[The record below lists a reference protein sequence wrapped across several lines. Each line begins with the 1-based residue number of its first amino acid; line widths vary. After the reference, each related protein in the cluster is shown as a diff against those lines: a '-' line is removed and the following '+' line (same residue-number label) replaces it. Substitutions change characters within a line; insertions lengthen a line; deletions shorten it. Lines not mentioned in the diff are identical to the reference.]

1 MQRNP
6 YNRSRIAESI
16 NLIIYI
22 CPKMNVWWDF
32 YNWRSSVKIFNVLR
46 KRITASAQPCQSAS
60 SLPRHSLRMLLA
72 LSILLALLAACGDES
87 SSSVSPEPGDDSSSS
102 VIPASS
108 GDLQSSSSQKS
119 SGKDKSSSSIEE
131 KSSSSVS
138 GKNSSSSAVESSSSA
153 RNSSSSS
160 AILFKQ
166 CEEGEQKIVVS
177 KIDTGFV
184 SCKDGKWVVD
194 SIVDVVKPRV
204 YPNMDSV
211 FNPAVTYGSFK
222 DPRDGKV
229 YKTVQYYM
237 KLQSGNTTFIDSF
250 TVMAQN
256 LNYAD
261 TTIDST
267 TNVFDD
273 SKVEKRCYQDDPW
286 YCDNYFGAL
295 YTWSEALGL
304 PKVCDSV
311 GVADDSRCNIK
322 LGYDAK
328 VQGVCPE
335 GWHVMNETEWKH
347 YAFPRDLNASFAML
361 SRAIWK
367 EGKNTNSTGMSVLPY
382 GDGSAMAS
390 DRNVAILWLPQEE
403 QAKEDVGA
411 MYVSLSD
418 SYFSIAP
425 SYKISA
431 FPVRCVMDEGD
442 TFVK

>member
-1 MQRNP
+1 M
-6 YNRSRIAESI
+6 
-16 NLIIYI
+16 
-22 CPKMNVWWDF
+22 KVF
-32 YNWRSSVKIFNVLR
+32 KSV
-46 KRITASAQPCQSAS
+46 
-60 SLPRHSLRMLLA
+60 LA
-72 LSILLALLAACGDES
+72 LSVLLTMLVAC
-87 SSSVSPEPGDDSSSS
+87 GDDSSSS
-102 VIPASS
+102 VSPDSGASIS
-108 GDLQSSSSQKS
+108 DGNESSSSNKDGSSSSQKS
-119 SGKDKSSSSIEE
+119 SKNSSSSVDKKSSSSVGE
-131 KSSSSVS
+131 KSSSSSV
-138 GKNSSSSAVESSSSA
+138 VESS
-153 RNSSSSS
+153 NDVQKFSSSS

-166 CEEGEQKIVVS
+166 CEEGEQKIIVS
-177 KIDTGFV
+177 EIDTGFV
-184 SCKDGKWVVD
+184 SCKNGKWVVD
-194 SIVDVVKPRV
+194 SIVNVVKPKV

-211 FNPAVTYGSFK
+211 FNPAVTYGSFR

-229 YKTVQYYM
+229 YKTVRYYM
-237 KLQSGNTTFIDSF
+237 KLQSGETTFIDSF

-267 TNVFDD
+267 TTVFDD

-311 GVADDSRCNIK
+311 GVTDDSRCNIK

-335 GWHVMNETEWKH
+335 GWHVMNEAEWKH
-347 YAFPRDLNASFAML
+347 YSAPRDIDVSYALL
-361 SRAIWK
+361 SRAVW
-367 EGKNTNSTGMSVLPY
+367 ENDRNTNSSGLSVLPY

-390 DRNVAILWLPQEE
+390 DRNVAILWLPQEK

>member
-1 MQRNP
+1 MK
-6 YNRSRIAESI
+6 YFA
-16 NLIIYI
+16 
-22 CPKMNVWWDF
+22 
-32 YNWRSSVKIFNVLR
+32 
-46 KRITASAQPCQSAS
+46 A
-60 SLPRHSLRMLLA
+60 LL
-72 LSILLALLAACGDES
+72 LSIVLFVACGDES
-87 SSSVSPEPGDDSSSS
+87 GSSAPDPIGEISSSSNEDRGSSSSVSE
-102 VIPASS
+102 
-108 GDLQSSSSQKS
+108 K
-119 SGKDKSSSSIEE
+119 

-138 GKNSSSSAVESSSSA
+138 GKNSSSSVVESSSSV
-153 RNSSSSS
+153 RNFSSSS

-177 KIDTGFV
+177 EVDTGYV

-194 SIVDVVKPRV
+194 SIVDVVKPKV

-211 FNPAVTYGSFK
+211 FNPTVTYGSFK
-222 DPRDGKV
+222 DPRDGMV
-229 YKTVQYYM
+229 YKTVRYYM
-237 KLQSGNTTFIDSF
+237 KLQSGETTFIDAF

-261 TTIDST
+261 TTIDSST
-267 TNVFDD
+267 TVFDD
-273 SKVEKRCYQDDPW
+273 SKVEKRCYNDDSW

-311 GVADDSRCNIK
+311 GVADDSRGNIK

-335 GWHVMNETEWKH
+335 GWHVMNEAEWKH
-347 YAFPRDLNASFAML
+347 YSAPRDIDVSYALL
-361 SRAIWK
+361 SRAVWDN
-367 EGKNTNSTGMSVLPY
+367 GKNTNSSGLSVLPY

-390 DRNVAILWLPQEE
+390 DRNVAILWLPQEA

-431 FPVRCVMDEGD
+431 FPVRCVMDEDD

>member
-1 MQRNP
+1 M
-6 YNRSRIAESI
+6 
-16 NLIIYI
+16 
-22 CPKMNVWWDF
+22 K
-32 YNWRSSVKIFNVLR
+32 KIF
-46 KRITASAQPCQSAS
+46 A
-60 SLPRHSLRMLLA
+60 LLIA
-72 LSILLALLAACGDES
+72 AALLAACSGESSSSAPDPIGEISSSSNEVLGSSSSVAEKNS
-87 SSSVSPEPGDDSSSS
+87 SSSVSS
-102 VIPASS
+102 
-108 GDLQSSSSQKS
+108 
-119 SGKDKSSSSIEE
+119 
-131 KSSSSVS
+131 
-138 GKNSSSSAVESSSSA
+138 KNSSSSVVESSSGV

-160 AILFKQ
+160 VILFKQ

-177 KIDTGFV
+177 EIDTGFV

-194 SIVDVVKPRV
+194 SIVDVVKPKV

-250 TVMAQN
+250 TVMTQN

-261 TTIDST
+261 TIIDST
-267 TNVFDD
+267 TTVFDD
-273 SKVEKRCYQDDPW
+273 SKVEKRCYNDDPW
-286 YCDNYFGAL
+286 YCDNYFGGL

-311 GVADDSRCNIK
+311 GVADNSKCNVK
-322 LGYDAK
+322 LGDDAK

-347 YAFPRDLNASFAML
+347 FALPRGIDASYTML
-361 SRAIWK
+361 SRAVWK
-367 EGKNTNSTGMSVLPY
+367 DGKNTNSSGMSVLPY

-390 DRNVAILWLPQEE
+390 DRNVAILWLPQEK

-425 SYKISA
+425 SYKVSA

-442 TFVK
+442 TFIQ

>member
-1 MQRNP
+1 MKKFFVLL
-6 YNRSRIAESI
+6 IA
-16 NLIIYI
+16 
-22 CPKMNVWWDF
+22 
-32 YNWRSSVKIFNVLR
+32 
-46 KRITASAQPCQSAS
+46 A
-60 SLPRHSLRMLLA
+60 
-72 LSILLALLAACGDES
+72 ALLVACSGES
-87 SSSVSPEPGDDSSSS
+87 SSSAPDSIGEISSSS
-102 VIPASS
+102 NEDNNS
-108 GDLQSSSSQKS
+108 DSSSSQKDS
-119 SGKDKSSSSIEE
+119 K

-138 GKNSSSSAVESSSSA
+138 EKNSSSSVSDK
-153 RNSSSSS
+153 SSSSS
-160 AILFKQ
+160 VEVSSSSEDIFRVCDDGDTVISETAFKVFYYRCQ
-166 CEEGEQKIVVS
+166 DNE
-177 KIDTGFV
+177 
-184 SCKDGKWVVD
+184 WVLD
-194 SIVDVVKPRV
+194 STVNVVKPKV

-311 GVADDSRCNIK
+311 GVADNSKCNVK
-322 LGYDAK
+322 LGDDAK

-347 YAFPRDLNASFAML
+347 FALPRGIDASYTML
-361 SRAIWK
+361 SRAVWK
-367 EGKNTNSTGMSVLPY
+367 DGKNTNSSGMSVLPY

-390 DRNVAILWLPQEE
+390 DRNVAILWLPQEK

>member
-1 MQRNP
+1 MKHF
-6 YNRSRIAESI
+6 A
-16 NLIIYI
+16 
-22 CPKMNVWWDF
+22 
-32 YNWRSSVKIFNVLR
+32 
-46 KRITASAQPCQSAS
+46 
-60 SLPRHSLRMLLA
+60 
-72 LSILLALLAACGDES
+72 ALLVAAILFVACSGES
-87 SSSVSPEPGDDSSSS
+87 SSSAPDPIGEISSSS
-102 VIPASS
+102 NDDNGSS
-108 GDLQSSSSQKS
+108 GKDKDASSSSQKDS
-119 SGKDKSSSSIEE
+119 KKSSSSVAE
-131 KSSSSVS
+131 KNSSSSVS
-138 GKNSSSSAVESSSSA
+138 GKNSSSSAVKSSSSEDIF
-153 RNSSSSS
+153 RV
-160 AILFKQ
+160 
-166 CEEGEQKIVVS
+166 CEEG
-177 KIDTGFV
+177 DTVISEMGLNVFYYR
-184 SCKDGKWVVD
+184 CHDNEWVLD
-194 SIVDVVKPRV
+194 STVNVVKPKV

-237 KLQSGNTTFIDSF
+237 KLQSGETTFIDSF
-250 TVMAQN
+250 TVMTQN

-261 TTIDST
+261 TIIDST
-267 TNVFDD
+267 TTVFDD
-273 SKVEKRCYQDDPW
+273 SKVEKRCYNDDPW
-286 YCDNYFGAL
+286 YCDNYFGGL

-311 GVADDSRCNIK
+311 GVADNSKCNVK
-322 LGYDAK
+322 LGDDAK

-347 YAFPRDLNASFAML
+347 FALPRGIDASYTML
-361 SRAIWK
+361 SRAVWK
-367 EGKNTNSTGMSVLPY
+367 DGKNTNSSGMSVLPY

-390 DRNVAILWLPQEE
+390 DRNVAILWLPQEK

>member
-1 MQRNP
+1 M
-6 YNRSRIAESI
+6 
-16 NLIIYI
+16 
-22 CPKMNVWWDF
+22 KF
-32 YNWRSSVKIFNVLR
+32 F
-46 KRITASAQPCQSAS
+46 
-60 SLPRHSLRMLLA
+60 
-72 LSILLALLAACGDES
+72 ALLIVAFLFVACGDES
-87 SSSVSPEPGDDSSSS
+87 SSSAPDSIGEISSSSNEALGSSSS
-102 VIPASS
+102 VAE
-108 GDLQSSSSQKS
+108 K
-119 SGKDKSSSSIEE
+119 

-138 GKNSSSSAVESSSSA
+138 SKNSSSSVVESSSSA

-177 KIDTGFV
+177 EIDTGFV

-194 SIVDVVKPRV
+194 SIVDVVKPKV

-250 TVMAQN
+250 TVMTQN

-261 TTIDST
+261 TIIDST
-267 TNVFDD
+267 TTVFDD
-273 SKVEKRCYQDDPW
+273 SKVEKRCYNDDPW
-286 YCDNYFGAL
+286 YCDNYFGGL

-311 GVADDSRCNIK
+311 GVADNSKCNVK
-322 LGYDAK
+322 LGDDAK

-347 YAFPRDLNASFAML
+347 FALPRGIDASYTML
-361 SRAIWK
+361 SRAVWK
-367 EGKNTNSTGMSVLPY
+367 DGKNTNSSGMSVLPY
-382 GDGSAMAS
+382 GDGTYDSQNSMFWMAHEFKEKPKMGGAFMINGFSTSSAS
-390 DRNVAILWLPQEE
+390 SKYGFL
-403 QAKEDVGA
+403 
-411 MYVSLSD
+411 Y
-418 SYFSIAP
+418 
-425 SYKISA
+425 
-431 FPVRCVMDEGD
+431 VRCVMDEGD

>member
-1 MQRNP
+1 
-6 YNRSRIAESI
+6 
-16 NLIIYI
+16 
-22 CPKMNVWWDF
+22 
-32 YNWRSSVKIFNVLR
+32 
-46 KRITASAQPCQSAS
+46 
-60 SLPRHSLRMLLA
+60 MLV
-72 LSILLALLAACGDES
+72 ACGDDS
-87 SSSVSPEPGDDSSSS
+87 SSPSVSPEPADNSSSS

-138 GKNSSSSAVESSSSA
+138 DKNSSSSVAE
-153 RNSSSSS
+153 SSSSS

-177 KIDTGFV
+177 EIDTGFV

-194 SIVDVVKPRV
+194 SIVDVVKPKV

-211 FNPAVTYGSFK
+211 FNPNVNYGSFT

-229 YKTVQYYM
+229 YKTVRYYM
-237 KLQSGNTTFIDSF
+237 KLQSGETTFIDSF

-261 TTIDST
+261 TIIDST
-267 TNVFDD
+267 TTVFDD
-273 SKVEKRCYQDDPW
+273 SKVEKRCYNDDPW
-286 YCDNYFGAL
+286 YCDNYFGGL

-311 GVADDSRCNIK
+311 GVTDDSRCNIK

-347 YAFPRDLNASFAML
+347 FALPRGIDASYTML
-361 SRAIWK
+361 SRAVWK
-367 EGKNTNSTGMSVLPY
+367 DGKNTNSSGLSVLPY
-382 GDGSAMAS
+382 GDEYPLTTSTFFWATQESKDNSMSGVEVLVSQADMTVRFAVSAS
-390 DRNVAILWLPQEE
+390 G
-403 QAKEDVGA
+403 K
-411 MYVSLSD
+411 
-418 SYFSIAP
+418 IA
-425 SYKISA
+425 YDY
-431 FPVRCVMDEGD
+431 VRCVMDEGD
-442 TFVK
+442 TFIQ